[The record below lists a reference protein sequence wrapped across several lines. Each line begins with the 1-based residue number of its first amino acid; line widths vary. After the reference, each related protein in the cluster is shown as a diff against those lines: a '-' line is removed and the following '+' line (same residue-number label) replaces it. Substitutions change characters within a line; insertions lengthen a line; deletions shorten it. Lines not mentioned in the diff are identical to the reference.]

1 VSAEWTGDELERLL
15 GRAVRARVGALERD
29 AFAGR
34 RVLITGAGGTIGSAL
49 AREIAGCDPDR
60 LGLVEQSELA
70 LFRIERELR
79 AAWPALRIDAHLAD
93 VTRRASMLRACR
105 ETAPEV
111 VYHAAAYKHVTM
123 AERAPAAAA
132 HVNVVGTAEAARA
145 ARLCGARFVLIS
157 SDKAAD
163 PRSVMGATKRLAE
176 IVSLRSAAPGFRP
189 IVVRFGNVLG
199 SSGSVLEIMRDCIAR
214 GVPIPMT
221 DPGATR
227 YFMTPAEAVALVL
240 RADLLGRAAE
250 IFWLEMGRPIR
261 MGDLAARLL
270 AIESAAGRP
279 PVPLTIVG
287 LRPGEKRNEVLADRR
302 LSFVRTIDRRIRVA
316 RDPARLAGAVAPV
329 LGRLRAA
336 MARADDAAALDT
348 LVGAVDGFHPSDQA
362 RDVARRARLARTRD
376 ALRSGRRRGH
386 AA

>member
-1 VSAEWTGDELERLL
+1 MTTGWTDDDLEPLL
-15 GRAVRARVGALERD
+15 GRPVRARVGDAERD

-34 RVLITGAGGTIGSAL
+34 RVLITGAGGTIGSAI
-49 AREIAGCDPDR
+49 ARELAKCQPDR
-60 LGLVEQSELA
+60 IGLVDQSEHA
-70 LFRIERELR
+70 LFSIERELR
-79 AAWPALRIDAHLAD
+79 GAWPGLRVDVHLAD

-105 ETAPEV
+105 DTSPDV

-132 HVNVVGTAEAARA
+132 HVNVAGTAEAAQA
-145 ARLCGARFVLIS
+145 ARTVGARFVLIS

-163 PRSVMGATKRLAE
+163 PRGVMGATKRLAE
-176 IVSLRSAAPGFRP
+176 IVALEAAAPGFRP

-199 SSGSVLEIMRDCIAR
+199 SSGSVLEIMQDCVAR
-214 GVPIPMT
+214 GVPSPLT

-227 YFMTPAEAVALVL
+227 YFMTPGEAVALVL

-261 MGDLAARLL
+261 MGDLAARLMV
-270 AIESAAGRP
+270 IAAQRGAA
-279 PVPLTIVG
+279 PVPIDVVG

-316 RDPARLAGAVAPV
+316 RDTTRRSLSPRVA
-329 LGRLRAA
+329 LRRLRAA
-336 MARADDAAALDT
+336 MATADDAAALEA
-348 LVGAVDGFHPSDQA
+348 LVAAVEGFEPSEQA
-362 RDVARRARLARTRD
+362 CEAARRARLLRTSDAAR
-376 ALRSGRRRGH
+376 ASRRRR
-386 AA
+386 AAA